1 MLGKYSCFG
10 AQLNRVNRQNTVQA
24 EREINCAGSSSL
36 PKHALNSIM
45 SKKRRAEEEV
55 EDYSV
60 THVPP
65 YEGQMMSE
73 WRPDSCWS
81 WLVCFASGISVAI
94 VAGVTY
100 SFGLLLPPLMENFEE
115 TRQAAGKRFRDAHKT
130 KGRFTRYDRPTA
142 RIVSC
147 KLNQQLAYDCRVR
160 HKKCRTTIV
169 GDRQC

>member
-1 MLGKYSCFG
+1 ML
-10 AQLNRVNRQNTVQA
+10 QA
-24 EREINCAGSSSL
+24 HLS
-36 PKHALNSIM
+36 PKHALNSTM
-45 SKKRRAEEEV
+45 SKKRRAEDEL
-55 EDYSV
+55 EDYSG

-115 TRQAAGKRFRDAHKT
+115 TRQAAGKRFRDAYKS
-130 KGRFTRYDRPTA
+130 KGRFTRYDFVACDNLTTGLRHELFRVNQTYNSLMTVVYVTKN
-142 RIVSC
+142 IV
-147 KLNQQLAYDCRVR
+147 
-160 HKKCRTTIV
+160 
-169 GDRQC
+169 RQS